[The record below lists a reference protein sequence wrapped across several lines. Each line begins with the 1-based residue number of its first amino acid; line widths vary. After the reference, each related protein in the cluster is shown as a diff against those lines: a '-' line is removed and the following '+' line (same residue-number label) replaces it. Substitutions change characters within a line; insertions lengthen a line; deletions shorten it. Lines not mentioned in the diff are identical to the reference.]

1 MLRWTVTMISIP
13 FTRQFQKLW
22 LFILAVSACCQKLLV
37 TQIVTMHIR
46 DYGKYQ
52 YSGNWGK
59 KVVLYL
65 LDKVWSQW
73 LRTNTIRNGL
83 IDSSEVVSFVHR
95 LACHLCS
102 STPLCTTL
110 LEVLFYSFCCDLF
123 FVTVDDKKHYDE
135 TESWML
141 NCTLLTVQ
149 CHWKSFF
156 CQ

>member
-83 IDSSEVVSFVHR
+83 IDSSEVFR
-95 LACHLCS
+95 
-102 STPLCTTL
+102 LCTGSLAICAQARHYVL
-110 LEVLFYSFCCDLF
+110 LYWKSSFIHFAVICVLLLLMIKSI
-123 FVTVDDKKHYDE
+123 YDE